1 MAGTGIWRPGIERAE
16 PLEDRAVARTV
27 ARYALQARLDQ
38 AGEFRRQAGQV
49 RRLGGE
55 PDEDVH
61 HRLTPVGR
69 VAGRG
74 EHECRAERED
84 VTRR

>member
-1 MAGTGIWRPGIERAE
+1 MTGTGIGRPGSERAE

-27 ARYALQARLDQ
+27 ARHALQARLDQ
-38 AGEFRRQAGQV
+38 AGKFRWQAGQV

-61 HRLTPVGR
+61 HRLTLIGR

-74 EHECRAERED
+74 EHERRAE
-84 VTRR
+84 